1 MAKSIPEVKIGNE
14 TFEIKDLT
22 AREHLIEAKNEQPID
37 ENNKL
42 WIKSVEHTFK
52 VPDYEEFEAVRRVAN
67 RVDVPVLTKEEL
79 DEICV

>member
-1 MAKSIPEVKIGNE
+1 MAKSITEVKIGNE

-37 ENNKL
+37 ENNKF
-42 WIKSVEHTFK
+42 WIKSLENTFK
-52 VPDYEEFEAVRRVAN
+52 VPDYEEFEAVRRVVN